1 MCLIE
6 PVIGPNIDA
15 LKNVAQYPIMA
26 SRNRRDEWPSRYVTA
41 EIYHAFYA
49 KTDITAFKERN
60 ASNR

>member
-49 KTDITAFKERN
+49 KN
-60 ASNR
+60 